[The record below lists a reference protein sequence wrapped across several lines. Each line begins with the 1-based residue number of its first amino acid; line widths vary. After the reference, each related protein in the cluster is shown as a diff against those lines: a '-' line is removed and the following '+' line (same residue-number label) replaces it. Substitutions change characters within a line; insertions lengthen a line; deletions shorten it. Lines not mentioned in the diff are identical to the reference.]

1 MSRDAA
7 LSSVRHLATTAPTSV
22 AVRAVWLVVGSSLI
36 GVAVALLVEARLG
49 LAPYDVMASGI
60 SQRGGL
66 SLGQAS
72 WVIAGGLILTAALL
86 GRGPSRW
93 SLMYVF
99 LNGLT
104 IDVASGLLQ
113 HPSSL
118 ALRMAFVPAGIL
130 VMAVGVNVVLHS
142 GTTAGP
148 FESLVAAGEDRGV
161 SATKVRY
168 GLDFSVLGLGLALGG
183 AIGPATVVYGAF
195 MGVTMFAV
203 GQALADHRRGRNL
216 RAGDAARTWQTAS
229 DEQDPASLLSST
241 RPTELSYGPVG
252 PRLAARLDHQVSP
265 RPNTFRDRS
274 LHNTAGT
281 PFLPGRGQ
289 RTPARCAR
297 GGI

>member
-7 LSSVRHLATTAPTSV
+7 LSSVRHLATTAPSSV
-22 AVRAVWLVVGSSLI
+22 AVQAAWLVVGSSLI

-66 SLGQAS
+66 TLGQAS
-72 WVIAGGLILTAALL
+72 WVIASGLILTAALF

-104 IDVASGLLQ
+104 IDAASGLLQ

-130 VMAVGVNVVLHS
+130 VMAAGVNVVLHS

-148 FESLVAAGEDRGV
+148 FESLVAAGKDRGI

-168 GLDFSVLGLGLALGG
+168 GLDFGILGLGFALGG
-183 AIGPATVVYGAF
+183 EIGPATVVYGAF

-203 GQALADHRRGRNL
+203 SQALADHRRGRNV
-216 RAGDAARTWQTAS
+216 RARDAALRWQPIP
-229 DEQDPASLLSST
+229 DDQDPGSLLSCT
-241 RPTELSYGPVG
+241 RPADLSVSSEGPHLAPPLTHHSELSVQ
-252 PRLAARLDHQVSP
+252 RQ
-265 RPNTFRDRS
+265 
-274 LHNTAGT
+274 GT
-281 PFLPGRGQ
+281 
-289 RTPARCAR
+289 
-297 GGI
+297 

>member
-1 MSRDAA
+1 MTDRSHAPNWRPFVERIGMSRDAA
-7 LSSVRHLATTAPTSV
+7 LSSVRNLATTAPTSV
-22 AVRAVWLVVGSSLI
+22 AVRAAWLVIGSSLI

-72 WVIAGGLILTAALL
+72 WVIAAGLILTAAMF

-104 IDVASGLLQ
+104 IDAASGLLQ

-130 VMAVGVNVVLHS
+130 VMAAGVNVVLHS

-168 GLDFSVLGLGLALGG
+168 GLDFGVLGLGLALGG

-195 MGVTMFAV
+195 MGITMFAV
-203 GQALADHRRGRNL
+203 SQALADHRRGRNL
-216 RAGDAARTWQTAS
+216 RAGEAAGAWQPVP
-229 DEQDPASLLSST
+229 DEQDPASLLSCT
-241 RPTELSYGPVG
+241 RPADLSVSSVG
-252 PRLAARLDHQVSP
+252 PHVAAQLDRQSDLSV
-265 RPNTFRDRS
+265 
-274 LHNTAGT
+274 
-281 PFLPGRGQ
+281 Q
-289 RTPARCAR
+289 RQEA
-297 GGI
+297 